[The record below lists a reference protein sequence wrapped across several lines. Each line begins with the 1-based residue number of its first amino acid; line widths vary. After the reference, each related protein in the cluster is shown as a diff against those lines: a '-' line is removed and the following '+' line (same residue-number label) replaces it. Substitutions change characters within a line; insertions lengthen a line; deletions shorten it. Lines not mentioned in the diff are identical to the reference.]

1 MYRIFL
7 LAVLLVACGS
17 SSARAG
23 VITFDREEFRPSAE
37 AILEVMLAVPSTDE
51 PEEIGYDDGSTMSC
65 SPVSTPDLSQFAFY
79 VECQFSADLLTE
91 SAFFVGGQY
100 PCQPHLRGLL
110 RPA

>member
-65 SPVSTPDLSQFAFY
+65 SPGIAPDLLQFAFY
-79 VECQFSADLLTE
+79 VECQFSTDLPVDIVLV
-91 SAFFVGGQY
+91 VGVQY
-100 PCQPHLRGLL
+100 PSQPHMRGLL